1 MDRKRIDDDY
11 AKMRSVRTTCEI
23 LFSIIGI
30 FLPKSDI
37 ENLKI

>member
-11 AKMRSVRTTCEI
+11 AKMRSARTTREI
-23 LFSIIGI
+23 LLSLIGI

-37 ENLKI
+37 EI